1 MIKRNFLEILRWS
14 LRLHGILHIGH
25 VYSDFIVENWIGVGI
40 GSYVILVEVLSSFLI
55 PNEHVHLKPIKSDVH
70 EHCDD

>member
-14 LRLHGILHIGH
+14 LRLHGNLNIGH

>member
-14 LRLHGILHIGH
+14 LRLHGILHIGQ

>member
-70 EHCDD
+70 EHCDK